1 MCGIAGFADG
11 RLTYDPAQ
19 ALRAMADA
27 IAHRGPD
34 AEGHFLEN
42 EVGMAFR
49 RLSIIDPAGGGQP
62 LYSEDGQIVLTCNG
76 EIYNFQDL
84 RADLELRGHVFA
96 TKSDAEVVLHGY
108 EEYGEDIVQ
117 HLRGMF
123 AFVLYDRAARKFFGA
138 RDPFGIKPLY
148 LYQRGGTFLYAS
160 EIKAFL
166 PHPQFRRALN
176 EKWLSTYLCFEYV
189 PCSETLFADV
199 HKLPPGHT
207 VTYENG
213 TLTTKRYFTPAY
225 EIRRGKPLS
234 AWADELEAVF
244 AGSCRAHR
252 VSDVPVG
259 CFLSGGVDSAWV
271 TRMAGPVRAF
281 SIGYAEQQYS
291 ELPAAVETARRLG
304 IPCETTEITAEDFF
318 AAVPTVQWHMDEPL
332 PNPSAIP
339 LYYLSRL
346 AAQQVKVV
354 LSGEGADELF
364 GGYSMYQEGLVF
376 SQYAHVPQALRDF
389 AGDTAERLPPFH
401 GRRFLMRGRQ
411 PLEQRYLRQNYVFTA
426 GETGR
431 YLRRDPGHI
440 APETLT
446 APIFARVRGEDEVT
460 QMQYA
465 DLCTWLPYDILQK
478 ADKMSMAASLELRVP
493 FLDREVYELAMQLPP
508 EVRVTRKGGKR
519 LLRAAAGRTLPEST
533 AQAKKIGFVTPLND
547 WLRQERYYDMVHA
560 AFASDAAGQ
569 FFRQDALLARLEEHR
584 AGKDGGMKRIW
595 SVYCFLVWYQVF
607 FGQGGAGC

>member
-1 MCGIAGFADG
+1 MCGIAGFADR
-11 RLTYDPAQ
+11 RLTCAPAQ
-19 ALRAMADA
+19 VLCAMAEA

-34 AEGHFLEN
+34 AEGYFHEKHM
-42 EVGMAFR
+42 GMAFR
-49 RLSIIDPAGGGQP
+49 RLSIIDPEGGDQP
-62 LYSEDGQIVLTCNG
+62 LYSEDGQIVITCNG

-84 RADLELRGHVFA
+84 RADLEARGHVFA

-108 EEYGEDIVQ
+108 EEYGEDIVK

-123 AFVLYDRAARKFFGA
+123 AFVLYDRAAEKFFGA

-148 LYQRGGTFLYAS
+148 LYQRGDTFLYAS

-166 PHPQFRRALN
+166 PHPHFRRALN
-176 EKWLSTYLCFEYV
+176 EKWLSTYLCFEYI
-189 PCSETLFADV
+189 PCSETLFEDV
-199 HKLPPGHT
+199 YKLPAGHT
-207 VTYENG
+207 FTYENG
-213 TLTTKRYFTPAY
+213 LLTTARYFTPAY

-234 AWADELEAVF
+234 AWAEELEAVF

-259 CFLSGGVDSAWV
+259 CFLSSGVDSAWV
-271 TRMAGPVRAF
+271 TRMIAPVRTF
-281 SIGYAEQQYS
+281 SIGYAEEKYS
-291 ELPAAVETARRLG
+291 ELPAAMATAQRIG
-304 IPCETTEITAEDFF
+304 VPCETAEITAEDFF
-318 AAVPTVQWHMDEPL
+318 SAVPAVQWHMDEPL

-346 AAQQVKVV
+346 AARQVKVA

-364 GGYSMYQEGLVF
+364 GGYGIYQEGLVF
-376 SQYAHVPQALRDF
+376 SRYARVPQALRNL

-411 PLEQRYLRQNYVFTA
+411 PLEQRYIRQNYVFTS

-431 YLRRDPGHI
+431 YMRRDLGHI
-440 APETLT
+440 PPETLT
-446 APIFARVRGEDEVT
+446 APVFARVRDEDEVT
-460 QMQYA
+460 RMQYA

-493 FLDREVYELAMQLPP
+493 FLDREVYDLAMRLPP
-508 EVRVTRKGGKR
+508 ELRVTRSCSKL
-519 LLRAAAGRTLPEST
+519 LLRAAAGRTLPETT

-547 WLRQERYYDMVHA
+547 WLRQDRYYDMVRT
-560 AFASDAAGQ
+560 AFASDTAAQ
-569 FFRQDALLARLEEHR
+569 FFQKDALLSLLDEHH

-595 SVYCFLVWYQVF
+595 SIYSFLMWYAAF
-607 FGQGGAGC
+607 FERGGAAC

>member
-11 RLTYDPAQ
+11 NLTYAPAQ
-19 ALRAMADA
+19 VLCAMASA

-34 AEGHFLEN
+34 AEGYFYEKQM
-42 EVGMAFR
+42 GMAFR
-49 RLSIIDPAGGGQP
+49 RLSIIDPEGGDQP
-62 LYSEDGQIVLTCNG
+62 LYSEDGQIVITCNG

-84 RADLELRGHVFA
+84 RADLEARGHVFA

-108 EEYGEDIVQ
+108 EEYGEDIVK

-123 AFVLYDRAARKFFGA
+123 AFVLYDRRTETFFGA

-148 LYQRGGTFLYAS
+148 VYQRGSTFLYAS

-166 PHPQFRRALN
+166 PHPHFRRALN
-176 EKWLSTYLCFEYV
+176 EKWLPTYLCFEYI
-189 PCSETLFADV
+189 PCSETLFEDV
-199 HKLPPGHT
+199 YALPAGHT
-207 VTYENG
+207 FTYENG
-213 TLTTKRYFTPAY
+213 MLRMSRYFTPAY

-234 AWADELEAVF
+234 AWAEELEAVF

-252 VSDVPVG
+252 ISDVPVG
-259 CFLSGGVDSAWV
+259 CFLSSGVDSAWV
-271 TRMAGPVRAF
+271 TRMVAPVRTF
-281 SIGYAEQQYS
+281 SIGYAEEKYS
-291 ELPAAVETARRLG
+291 ELPAAMETARQIG
-304 IPCETTEITAEDFF
+304 VPCETAVITAEDFF
-318 AAVPTVQWHMDEPL
+318 SAVPAVQWHMDEPL

-346 AAQQVKVV
+346 AAQQVKVA

-364 GGYSMYQEGLVF
+364 GGYSIYREGLLF
-376 SQYAHVPQALRDF
+376 SRYARVPQALRNL
-389 AGDTAERLPPFH
+389 AGDTAERLSPFH

-411 PLEQRYLRQNYVFTA
+411 PLEQRYIRQNYVFTA

-431 YLRRDPGHI
+431 YLRRDLGHI

-446 APIFARVRGEDEVT
+446 APVFARVRGEDEVT
-460 QMQYA
+460 RMQYA

-493 FLDREVYELAMQLPP
+493 FLDREVYDLAMRVPP
-508 EVRVTRKGGKR
+508 ELRVTRACSKL
-519 LLRAAAGRTLPEST
+519 LLRAAAGRTLPEAT
-533 AQAKKIGFVTPLND
+533 AQAQKIGFVTPLND
-547 WLRQERYYDMVHA
+547 WLRQDRYYDMVRT
-560 AFASDAAGQ
+560 AFTSDTAEQ
-569 FFRQDALLARLEEHR
+569 FFQKGALLSLLEEHH

-595 SVYCFLVWYQVF
+595 SIYSFLMWYAAF
-607 FGQGGAGC
+607 FERGGAAC

>member
-34 AEGHFLEN
+34 TEGYFLEN

-138 RDPFGIKPLY
+138 RDSFGIKPLY

-166 PHPQFRRALN
+166 PHPRFRRALN

-199 HKLPPGHT
+199 YKLPPGHT

-318 AAVPTVQWHMDEPL
+318 SAVPTVQWHMDEPL

-354 LSGEGADELF
+354 LSG
-364 GGYSMYQEGLVF
+364 
-376 SQYAHVPQALRDF
+376 
-389 AGDTAERLPPFH
+389 
-401 GRRFLMRGRQ
+401 
-411 PLEQRYLRQNYVFTA
+411 
-426 GETGR
+426 
-431 YLRRDPGHI
+431 
-440 APETLT
+440 
-446 APIFARVRGEDEVT
+446 
-460 QMQYA
+460 
-465 DLCTWLPYDILQK
+465 
-478 ADKMSMAASLELRVP
+478 
-493 FLDREVYELAMQLPP
+493 
-508 EVRVTRKGGKR
+508 
-519 LLRAAAGRTLPEST
+519 
-533 AQAKKIGFVTPLND
+533 
-547 WLRQERYYDMVHA
+547 
-560 AFASDAAGQ
+560 
-569 FFRQDALLARLEEHR
+569 
-584 AGKDGGMKRIW
+584 
-595 SVYCFLVWYQVF
+595 
-607 FGQGGAGC
+607 

>member
-11 RLTYDPAQ
+11 HLTYATAQ
-19 ALRAMADA
+19 VLRAMAQA

-34 AEGHFLEN
+34 AEGYFHERQM
-42 EVGMAFR
+42 GMAFR
-49 RLSIIDPAGGGQP
+49 RLSIIDPEGGDQP
-62 LYSEDGQIVLTCNG
+62 LYSEDGRIVMTCNG
-76 EIYNFQDL
+76 EIYNFKDL
-84 RADLELRGHVFA
+84 RADLEARGHVFS
-96 TKSDAEVVLHGY
+96 TQSDAEVVLHGY
-108 EEYGEDIVQ
+108 EEYGADIVK

-123 AFVLYDRAARKFFGA
+123 AFVLYDRAAGKFFGA

-148 LYQRGGTFLYAS
+148 FYQRGDTFLYAS

-166 PHPQFRRALN
+166 PHPNFRRAFH

-189 PCSETLFADV
+189 PCSETLFEDV
-199 HKLPPGHT
+199 YKLPPGYAF
-207 VTYENG
+207 TYENG
-213 TLTTKRYFTPAY
+213 VLSMARYFTPAY
-225 EIRRGKPLS
+225 EIRRGRPLD
-234 AWADELEAVF
+234 AWAEELETVF

-252 VSDVPVG
+252 ISDVPVG

-318 AAVPTVQWHMDEPL
+318 AVVPTVQWHMDEPL

-339 LYYLSRL
+339 LYHLSRL
-346 AAQQVKVV
+346 AAKQVKVA

-364 GGYSMYQEGLVF
+364 GGYSIYREGLVF
-376 SQYAHVPQALRDF
+376 SKYAHVPQALRNL
-389 AGDTAERLPPFH
+389 AGDTAERMPPFH

-431 YLRRDPGHI
+431 YLRRDLGHV

-446 APIFARVRGEDEVT
+446 APVFARVRGADEIT
-460 QMQYA
+460 RIQYA
-465 DLCTWLPYDILQK
+465 DLCTWLPYGILQK

-493 FLDREVYELAMQLPP
+493 FLDREVYELAMRLPP
-508 EVRVTRKGGKR
+508 ELRVTRKGSKV
-519 LLRAAAGRTLPEST
+519 LLRVAAGRTLPENT

-547 WLRQERYYDMVHA
+547 WLRQDRYYDMVRT
-560 AFASDAAGQ
+560 AFMSDTARQ
-569 FFRQDALLARLEEHR
+569 FFRQEALLSLLDEHH

-595 SVYCFLVWYQVF
+595 SIYCFLMWYAAF
-607 FGQGGAGC
+607 FERGGAPC